1 MDDGLEYPEGGV
13 VRVSATVPMDA
24 IVYRC
29 MDSEMS
35 GAHSEGG
42 IFNSAKKGKIYLL
55 PPLVALV
62 KSQ

>member
-1 MDDGLEYPEGGV
+1 

-24 IVYRC
+24 ILYRC

-42 IFNSAKKGKIYLL
+42 IFKKGGIYLL
-55 PPLVALV
+55 PAFSGFGESYV
-62 KSQ
+62 SQ